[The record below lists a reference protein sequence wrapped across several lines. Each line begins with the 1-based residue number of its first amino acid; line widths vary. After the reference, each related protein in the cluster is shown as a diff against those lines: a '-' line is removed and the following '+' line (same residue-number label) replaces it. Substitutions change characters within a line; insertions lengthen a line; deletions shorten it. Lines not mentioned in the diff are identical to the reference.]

1 MMRADRLAQILIARA
16 WDENI
21 SDDDRQLLE
30 AAAVMIER
38 LSRRVL
44 RVAQELERV
53 ELENENAKEGR
64 VDESL

>member
-1 MMRADRLAQILIARA
+1 MRADTLAQILIARA
-16 WDENI
+16 WDQNI

-53 ELENENAKEGR
+53 ELQHEIAKEGKC
-64 VDESL
+64 DESL

>member
-1 MMRADRLAQILIARA
+1 MRADRLAQILIARA

>member
-1 MMRADRLAQILIARA
+1 MRADTLAQILIARA

-21 SDDDRQLLE
+21 SDDDRQLME

-53 ELENENAKEGR
+53 ELHHENAKEGNC
-64 VDESL
+64 DESL

>member
-1 MMRADRLAQILIARA
+1 MRADTLAQILIARA
-16 WDENI
+16 WDQNI

-53 ELENENAKEGR
+53 ELQHEIAKEGR
-64 VDESL
+64 CDESL

>member
-1 MMRADRLAQILIARA
+1 MRADTLAQILIARA
-16 WDENI
+16 WDQNI
-21 SDDDRQLLE
+21 SDDDRQLME

-53 ELENENAKEGR
+53 ELEHEIAKEGR
-64 VDESL
+64 CDESL

>member
-1 MMRADRLAQILIARA
+1 MRADTLAQILIARA
-16 WDENI
+16 WDEGI
-21 SDDDRQLLE
+21 GDDDRQLME

-53 ELENENAKEGR
+53 ELQHEKAKEGN
-64 VDESL
+64 VDESF

>member
-1 MMRADRLAQILIARA
+1 MRADTLAQILIARA

-21 SDDDRQLLE
+21 SDDDRQLME

-53 ELENENAKEGR
+53 ELHHENAKEGNG
-64 VDESL
+64 DESL

>member
-1 MMRADRLAQILIARA
+1 MRADTLAQILIARA
-16 WDENI
+16 WDEGI
-21 SDDDRQLLE
+21 SDDDRQLME

-53 ELENENAKEGR
+53 ELEHENAKEGN
-64 VDESL
+64 VDESI

>member
-1 MMRADRLAQILIARA
+1 MRADTLAQILIARA
-16 WDENI
+16 WDQNI

-44 RVAQELERV
+44 TVAQELERV
-53 ELENENAKEGR
+53 ELQHEIAKEGR
-64 VDESL
+64 CDESL

>member
-1 MMRADRLAQILIARA
+1 
-16 WDENI
+16 
-21 SDDDRQLLE
+21 
-30 AAAVMIER
+30 MIER

-53 ELENENAKEGR
+53 ELQHEIAKEGK

>member
-1 MMRADRLAQILIARA
+1 MRADTLAQILIARA

-21 SDDDRQLLE
+21 RDDDRQLME

-53 ELENENAKEGR
+53 ELHHENAKEGR